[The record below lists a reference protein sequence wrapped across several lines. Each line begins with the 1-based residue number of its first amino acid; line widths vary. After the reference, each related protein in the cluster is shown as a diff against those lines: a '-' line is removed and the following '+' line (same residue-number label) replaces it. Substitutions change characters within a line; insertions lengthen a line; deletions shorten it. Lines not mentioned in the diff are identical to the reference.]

1 MNTYKYQNK
10 KKKKIM
16 RKFNLMTGIIALTV
30 AATMFSPVAVS
41 AANAP
46 AAKSAQT
53 IQTESAMKAG
63 QISVEDAKAAA
74 FAHAGLKEKDV
85 VLRKAALDM
94 DDDRGILKYDVD
106 FFAAD
111 KDFEYDIDAAT
122 GAVIKA
128 EREAMDAE
136 DYAEMKAIKES
147 MKNKD
152 AAKAADLNEEG
163 ALDIALKHAGVAKSD
178 VTRKNVHLDFDD
190 DLGKKVFDVEFHV
203 GIKEYNYDIDPV
215 TGEICK
221 FDVDIDD

>member
-1 MNTYKYQNK
+1 
-10 KKKKIM
+10 M
-16 RKFNLMTGIIALTV
+16 RKINFMTGILALTV
-30 AATMFSPVAVS
+30 SATMFTPAVVS

-53 IQTESAMKAG
+53 IQTESTMKAG

-85 VLRKAALDM
+85 VIKKAALDR

-106 FFAAD
+106 FYAAD
-111 KDFEYDIDAAT
+111 KDFDYDIDATT
-122 GAVIKA
+122 GVVIKV
-128 EREAMDAE
+128 EWEAMDAE

-152 AAKAADLNEEG
+152 AAKAAGLNEDG
-163 ALDIALKHAGVAKSD
+163 ALEIALKHAGVAKSD
-178 VTRKNVHLDFDD
+178 VTFKNVHLDFDD
-190 DLGKKVFDVEFHV
+190 DLGKTIFDVEFHV
-203 GIKEYNYDIDPV
+203 GVKEYNYDIDPV
-215 TGEICK
+215 TGQIYE

>member
-1 MNTYKYQNK
+1 
-10 KKKKIM
+10 M

-85 VLRKAALDM
+85 VLKKAALDM

-106 FFAAD
+106 FYAAD

-128 EREAMDAE
+128 ERERMDAE

-178 VTRKNVHLDFDD
+178 VTRKNVHRDFDD
-190 DLGKKVFDVEFHV
+190 DLGKTVFDVEFHV
-203 GIKEYNYDIDPV
+203 GIKEYNYDIDPT
-215 TGEICK
+215 TGAICA

>member
-1 MNTYKYQNK
+1 
-10 KKKKIM
+10 M
-16 RKFNLMTGIIALTV
+16 RKLNLMTGIIALTV

-74 FAHAGLKEKDV
+74 FAHAGLKEQDV
-85 VLRKAALDM
+85 VLKKAALDM
-94 DDDRGILKYDVD
+94 DDDGGILKYDVD

-128 EREAMDAE
+128 ERERMDAE
-136 DYAEMKAIKES
+136 DYAEMKALKEN
-147 MKNKD
+147 MKTKD
-152 AAKAADLNEEG
+152 AAKSAELNEDG

-178 VTRKNVHLDFDD
+178 VTRKIIHRDFDD
-190 DLGKKVFDVEFHV
+190 DLGKTIFDVEFHV
-203 GIKEYNYDIDPV
+203 GAKEYNYDIDPV
-215 TGEICK
+215 TGQIYE

>member
-1 MNTYKYQNK
+1 
-10 KKKKIM
+10 M
-16 RKFNLMTGIIALTV
+16 RKINLMTGIIALTV
-30 AATMFSPVAVS
+30 AATMISPVAVC
-41 AANAP
+41 AANGPAP
-46 AAKSAQT
+46 AAKPAVEATQM
-53 IQTESAMKAG
+53 IQTASG

-128 EREAMDAE
+128 EREMMDAE

-147 MKNKD
+147 MKTKE
-152 AAKAADLNEEG
+152 AAKAAGLNEEG

-178 VTRKNVHLDFDD
+178 VSFKKVHLDFDD
-190 DLGKKVFDVEFHV
+190 DLGKTIYDVEFHV
-203 GIKEYNYDIDPV
+203 GIKEYNYDIDPT
-215 TGEICK
+215 TGAIYE

>member
-1 MNTYKYQNK
+1 
-10 KKKKIM
+10 M
-16 RKFNLMTGIIALTV
+16 RKINFMTGILALTV
-30 AATMFSPVAVS
+30 AATMFTPAVVS

-53 IQTESAMKAG
+53 IQTESTMKAG

-147 MKNKD
+147 LKNKD

-178 VTRKNVHLDFDD
+178 VTRKIIHRDFDD
-190 DLGKKVFDVEFHV
+190 DLGKTIFDVEFHV
-203 GIKEYNYDIDPV
+203 GAKEYNYDIDPV
-215 TGEICK
+215 TGQIYE

>member
-1 MNTYKYQNK
+1 
-10 KKKKIM
+10 M
-16 RKFNLMTGIIALTV
+16 RKINLMTGIIALTV

-41 AANAP
+41 AANGPAP
-46 AAKSAQT
+46 AAKPAVEATQM
-53 IQTESAMKAG
+53 IQTASG

-106 FFAAD
+106 FYAAD

-128 EREAMDAE
+128 EREMMDAE

-147 MKNKD
+147 MKTKE
-152 AAKAADLNEEG
+152 ASKAAGLNEEG

-178 VTRKNVHLDFDD
+178 VSFKKIHLDFDD
-190 DLGKKVFDVEFHV
+190 DLGKTIYDVEFHV
-203 GIKEYNYDIDPV
+203 GIKEYNYDIDPT
-215 TGEICK
+215 TGAIYE

>member
-1 MNTYKYQNK
+1 
-10 KKKKIM
+10 M
-16 RKFNLMTGIIALTV
+16 RKINFMTGILALTI
-30 AATMFSPVAVS
+30 AATMFTPAVVS

-53 IQTESAMKAG
+53 IQTESTIKAG

-85 VLRKAALDM
+85 VIKKAALDR

-106 FFAAD
+106 FYAAD
-111 KDFEYDIDAAT
+111 KDFDYDIDATT
-122 GAVIKA
+122 GVVIKA
-128 EREAMDAE
+128 EWEAMDAE

-147 MKNKD
+147 MKTKE
-152 AAKAADLNEEG
+152 AAKAAGLNEEG

>member
-1 MNTYKYQNK
+1 
-10 KKKKIM
+10 M
-16 RKFNLMTGIIALTV
+16 RKINLMTGIIALTV

-41 AANAP
+41 AANGPAP
-46 AAKSAQT
+46 AAKPAVEATQM
-53 IQTESAMKAG
+53 IQTASG

-106 FFAAD
+106 FYAAD

-128 EREAMDAE
+128 EREMMDAE

-147 MKNKD
+147 MKTKE
-152 AAKAADLNEEG
+152 AAKAAGLNEEG

-178 VTRKNVHLDFDD
+178 VSFKKIHLDFDD
-190 DLGKKVFDVEFHV
+190 DLGKTIYDVEFHV
-203 GIKEYNYDIDPV
+203 GIKEYNYDIDPT
-215 TGEICK
+215 TGAIYE

>member
-1 MNTYKYQNK
+1 
-10 KKKKIM
+10 M
-16 RKFNLMTGIIALTV
+16 RKINLITGIIALTV
-30 AATMFSPVAVS
+30 AATMISPVAVC
-41 AANAP
+41 AANGPAP
-46 AAKSAQT
+46 AAKPAVEATQM
-53 IQTESAMKAG
+53 IQTASG

-74 FAHAGLKEKDV
+74 FAHAGLQEKDV

-147 MKNKD
+147 MKTKE
-152 AAKAADLNEEG
+152 AANAAGLNEEG
-163 ALDIALKHAGVAKSD
+163 VLEIALKHAGVAKND
-178 VTRKNVHLDFDD
+178 VSFKKIHLDFDD
-190 DLGKKVFDVEFHV
+190 DLGKTIYDVEFHV
-203 GIKEYNYDIDPV
+203 GVKEYNYDIDPT
-215 TGEICK
+215 TGAIYE

>member
-1 MNTYKYQNK
+1 
-10 KKKKIM
+10 M
-16 RKFNLMTGIIALTV
+16 RKINFMTGILALTV
-30 AATMFSPVAVS
+30 AATMFTPAVVS

-53 IQTESAMKAG
+53 IQTESTMKAG

-85 VLRKAALDM
+85 VIKKAALDR

-106 FFAAD
+106 FYAAD
-111 KDFEYDIDAAT
+111 KDFDYDIDATT
-122 GAVIKA
+122 GVVIKA
-128 EREAMDAE
+128 EWEAMDAE

-152 AAKAADLNEEG
+152 AAKAAGLNEDG
-163 ALDIALKHAGVAKSD
+163 ALEIALKHAGVAKSD
-178 VTRKNVHLDFDD
+178 VTFKNVHLDFDD
-190 DLGKKVFDVEFHV
+190 DLGKTIFDVEFHV
-203 GIKEYNYDIDPV
+203 GVKEYNYDIDPV
-215 TGEICK
+215 TGQIYE

>member
-1 MNTYKYQNK
+1 
-10 KKKKIM
+10 M
-16 RKFNLMTGIIALTV
+16 RKLNFMTGILALTV
-30 AATMFSPVAVS
+30 AATMFTPAVVS

-53 IQTESAMKAG
+53 IQTEAGMKAG

-128 EREAMDAE
+128 EREVMDAE

-178 VTRKNVHLDFDD
+178 VTRKIIHRDFDD
-190 DLGKKVFDVEFHV
+190 DLGKTIFDVEFHV
-203 GIKEYNYDIDPV
+203 GAKEYNYDIDPV
-215 TGEICK
+215 TGQIYE

>member
-1 MNTYKYQNK
+1 
-10 KKKKIM
+10 M
-16 RKFNLMTGIIALTV
+16 RKINLMTGIIALTA

-41 AANAP
+41 AANGSAS
-46 AAKSAQT
+46 AAKPAVEATQM
-53 IQTESAMKAG
+53 IQTASG

-74 FAHAGLKEKDV
+74 YAHAGLKEKDV

-106 FFAAD
+106 FYAAD

-147 MKNKD
+147 MKTKE
-152 AAKAADLNEEG
+152 AAKAAGLNEEG

-178 VTRKNVHLDFDD
+178 VSFKKIHLDFDD
-190 DLGKKVFDVEFHV
+190 DLGKTIYDVEFHV
-203 GIKEYNYDIDPV
+203 GVKEYNYDIDPT
-215 TGEICK
+215 TGAIYE

>member
-1 MNTYKYQNK
+1 
-10 KKKKIM
+10 M
-16 RKFNLMTGIIALTV
+16 RQFNLMTGIIALTV

-53 IQTESAMKAG
+53 IQTESTMKAG

-106 FFAAD
+106 FYAAD

-128 EREAMDAE
+128 ERERMDAE
-136 DYAEMKAIKES
+136 DYAEMKALKEN
-147 MKNKD
+147 MKTKA
-152 AAKAADLNEEG
+152 AAKSAELNEDG

-178 VTRKNVHLDFDD
+178 VTRKIIHRDFDD
-190 DLGKKVFDVEFHV
+190 DLGKTIFDVEFHV
-203 GIKEYNYDIDPV
+203 GAKEYNYDIDPV
-215 TGEICK
+215 TGQIYE

>member
-1 MNTYKYQNK
+1 
-10 KKKKIM
+10 M
-16 RKFNLMTGIIALTV
+16 RKINLMTGIIALTV
-30 AATMFSPVAVS
+30 AATMISPVAVC
-41 AANAP
+41 AANGPAP
-46 AAKSAQT
+46 AAKATQM
-53 IQTESAMKAG
+53 IQTASG

-111 KDFEYDIDAAT
+111 KDFEYDIDADT

-128 EREAMDAE
+128 EQEVMDAE
-136 DYAEMKAIKES
+136 DYAEIKALKENMKT
-147 MKNKD
+147 KD
-152 AAKAADLNEEG
+152 AAKSAELNEEG

>member
-1 MNTYKYQNK
+1 
-10 KKKKIM
+10 M
-16 RKFNLMTGIIALTV
+16 RKINFMTGILALTV
-30 AATMFSPVAVS
+30 AATMFTPAVVS

-53 IQTESAMKAG
+53 IQTESTMKAG

-85 VLRKAALDM
+85 VIKKAALDR

-106 FFAAD
+106 FYAAD
-111 KDFEYDIDAAT
+111 KDFDYDIDATT
-122 GAVIKA
+122 GVVIKV
-128 EREAMDAE
+128 EWEAMDAE

-152 AAKAADLNEEG
+152 AAKAAGLNEDG
-163 ALDIALKHAGVAKSD
+163 ALEIALKHAGVAKSD
-178 VTRKNVHLDFDD
+178 VTFKNVHLDFDD
-190 DLGKKVFDVEFHV
+190 DLGKTIFDVEFHV
-203 GIKEYNYDIDPV
+203 GVKEYNYDIDPV
-215 TGEICK
+215 TGQIYE

>member
-1 MNTYKYQNK
+1 
-10 KKKKIM
+10 M
-16 RKFNLMTGIIALTV
+16 RKINFMTGILALTV
-30 AATMFSPVAVS
+30 AATMFTPAVVS

-53 IQTESAMKAG
+53 IQTESTIKAG

-85 VLRKAALDM
+85 VIKKAALDR

-106 FFAAD
+106 FYAAD
-111 KDFEYDIDAAT
+111 KDFDYDIDATT
-122 GAVIKA
+122 GVVIKA
-128 EREAMDAE
+128 EWEAMDAE

-152 AAKAADLNEEG
+152 AAKAAGLNEDG
-163 ALDIALKHAGVAKSD
+163 ALEIALKHAGVAKSD
-178 VTRKNVHLDFDD
+178 VTFKNVHLDFDD
-190 DLGKKVFDVEFHV
+190 DLGKTIFDVEFHV
-203 GIKEYNYDIDPV
+203 GVKEYNYDIDPV
-215 TGEICK
+215 TGQIYE

>member
-1 MNTYKYQNK
+1 
-10 KKKKIM
+10 
-16 RKFNLMTGIIALTV
+16 MTGIIALTA

-41 AANAP
+41 AANGPAS
-46 AAKSAQT
+46 AAKPAVEATQM
-53 IQTESAMKAG
+53 IQTASG

-106 FFAAD
+106 FYAAD

-147 MKNKD
+147 MKTKE
-152 AAKAADLNEEG
+152 AAKAAGLNEEG

-178 VTRKNVHLDFDD
+178 VSFKKIHLDFDD
-190 DLGKKVFDVEFHV
+190 DLGKTIYDVEFHV
-203 GIKEYNYDIDPV
+203 GVKEYNYDIDPT
-215 TGEICK
+215 TGAIYE

>member
-1 MNTYKYQNK
+1 
-10 KKKKIM
+10 M
-16 RKFNLMTGIIALTV
+16 RKINLMTGIIALTV

-41 AANAP
+41 AANGPAP
-46 AAKSAQT
+46 AAKPAVEATQM
-53 IQTESAMKAG
+53 IQTASG

-106 FFAAD
+106 FYAAD

-128 EREAMDAE
+128 EREMMDAE

-147 MKNKD
+147 MKTKE
-152 AAKAADLNEEG
+152 AAKAAGLNEEG

-178 VTRKNVHLDFDD
+178 VSFKKVHLDFDD
-190 DLGKKVFDVEFHV
+190 DLGKTIYDVEFHV
-203 GIKEYNYDIDPV
+203 GIKEYNYDIDPT
-215 TGEICK
+215 TGAIYE

>member
-1 MNTYKYQNK
+1 
-10 KKKKIM
+10 M
-16 RKFNLMTGIIALTV
+16 RKINLMTGIIALTA

-41 AANAP
+41 AANGSAS
-46 AAKSAQT
+46 AAKPAVEATQM
-53 IQTESAMKAG
+53 IQTASG

-106 FFAAD
+106 FYAAD

-122 GAVIKA
+122 GAVIKS
-128 EREAMDAE
+128 EREMMDAE

-147 MKNKD
+147 MKTKE
-152 AAKAADLNEEG
+152 AAKAAGLNEEG

-178 VTRKNVHLDFDD
+178 VSFKKVHLDFDD
-190 DLGKKVFDVEFHV
+190 DLGKTIYDVEFHV
-203 GIKEYNYDIDPV
+203 GIKEYNYDIDST
-215 TGEICK
+215 TGAICA

>member
-1 MNTYKYQNK
+1 
-10 KKKKIM
+10 
-16 RKFNLMTGIIALTV
+16 MTGIIALTV

-41 AANAP
+41 AANGPAS
-46 AAKSAQT
+46 AAKPAVEATQM
-53 IQTESAMKAG
+53 IQTASG

-106 FFAAD
+106 FYAAD

-128 EREAMDAE
+128 EREMMDAE

-147 MKNKD
+147 MKTKE
-152 AAKAADLNEEG
+152 AAKAAGLNEEG

-178 VTRKNVHLDFDD
+178 VSFKKIHLDFDD
-190 DLGKKVFDVEFHV
+190 DLGKTIYDVEFHV
-203 GIKEYNYDIDPV
+203 GVKEYNYDIDPT
-215 TGEICK
+215 TGAIYE

>member
-1 MNTYKYQNK
+1 
-10 KKKKIM
+10 M
-16 RKFNLMTGIIALTV
+16 RKLNFMTGILALTV
-30 AATMFSPVAVS
+30 AATMFTPAVVS

-74 FAHAGLKEKDV
+74 FAHAGLKEQDV

-128 EREAMDAE
+128 EREVMDAE

-178 VTRKNVHLDFDD
+178 VTRKIIHRDFDD
-190 DLGKKVFDVEFHV
+190 DLGKTIFDVEFHV
-203 GIKEYNYDIDPV
+203 GAKEYNYDIDPV
-215 TGEICK
+215 TGQIYE

>member
-1 MNTYKYQNK
+1 
-10 KKKKIM
+10 M
-16 RKFNLMTGIIALTV
+16 RKINFMTGILALTV
-30 AATMFSPVAVS
+30 AATMFTPAVVS

-53 IQTESAMKAG
+53 IQTESTMKAG

-106 FFAAD
+106 FYAAD
-111 KDFEYDIDAAT
+111 KDFEYDIDATT
-122 GAVIKA
+122 GVVIKA
-128 EREAMDAE
+128 EREMMDAE

-147 MKNKD
+147 MKTKE
-152 AAKAADLNEEG
+152 AAKAAGLNEEG

-215 TGEICK
+215 TGEIYK
-221 FDVDIDD
+221 FDVDFDD

>member
-1 MNTYKYQNK
+1 
-10 KKKKIM
+10 M
-16 RKFNLMTGIIALTV
+16 RKINLMTGIIALTV
-30 AATMFSPVAVS
+30 AATMISPVAVC
-41 AANAP
+41 AANGPAT
-46 AAKSAQT
+46 AAKPAVESTQM
-53 IQTESAMKAG
+53 IQTASG

-128 EREAMDAE
+128 EREMMDAE

-147 MKNKD
+147 MKTKE
-152 AAKAADLNEEG
+152 AAKAAGLNEEG

-203 GIKEYNYDIDPV
+203 GIKEYNYDIDPT
-215 TGEICK
+215 TGAICA

>member
-1 MNTYKYQNK
+1 
-10 KKKKIM
+10 M
-16 RKFNLMTGIIALTV
+16 RKINLMTGIIALTV
-30 AATMFSPVAVS
+30 AATMISPVAVC
-41 AANAP
+41 AANGPAP
-46 AAKSAQT
+46 AAKPAVEATQM
-53 IQTESAMKAG
+53 IQTASE

-106 FFAAD
+106 FYAAD

-128 EREAMDAE
+128 EREMMDAE

-147 MKNKD
+147 MKTKE
-152 AAKAADLNEEG
+152 AAKAAGLNEEG

-178 VTRKNVHLDFDD
+178 VSFKKVHLDFDD
-190 DLGKKVFDVEFHV
+190 DLGKTIYDVEFHV
-203 GIKEYNYDIDPV
+203 GVKEYNYDIDPT
-215 TGEICK
+215 TGAIYE

>member
-1 MNTYKYQNK
+1 
-10 KKKKIM
+10 M
-16 RKFNLMTGIIALTV
+16 RKINLMTGIIALTA

-41 AANAP
+41 AANGPAS
-46 AAKSAQT
+46 AAKPAVEATQM
-53 IQTESAMKAG
+53 IQTASG

-106 FFAAD
+106 FYAAD

-128 EREAMDAE
+128 EREMMDAE

-147 MKNKD
+147 MKTKE
-152 AAKAADLNEEG
+152 AAKAAGLNEEG

-178 VTRKNVHLDFDD
+178 VSFKKVHLDFDD
-190 DLGKKVFDVEFHV
+190 DLGKTIYDVEFHV
-203 GIKEYNYDIDPV
+203 GIKEYNYDIDPT
-215 TGEICK
+215 TGAIYE

>member
-1 MNTYKYQNK
+1 
-10 KKKKIM
+10 
-16 RKFNLMTGIIALTV
+16 
-30 AATMFSPVAVS
+30 
-41 AANAP
+41 
-46 AAKSAQT
+46 
-53 IQTESAMKAG
+53 MKAG

-128 EREAMDAE
+128 EREVMDAE

-178 VTRKNVHLDFDD
+178 VTRKIIHRDFDD
-190 DLGKKVFDVEFHV
+190 DLGKTIFDVEFHV
-203 GIKEYNYDIDPV
+203 GAKEYNYDIDPV
-215 TGEICK
+215 TGQIYE

>member
-1 MNTYKYQNK
+1 
-10 KKKKIM
+10 M
-16 RKFNLMTGIIALTV
+16 RKINFMTGILALTV
-30 AATMFSPVAVS
+30 AATMFTPAVVS

-46 AAKSAQT
+46 TAKSAQT
-53 IQTESAMKAG
+53 IQTESTMKAG

-85 VLRKAALDM
+85 VIKKAALDM

-106 FFAAD
+106 FYAMD
-111 KDFEYDIDAAT
+111 KDFDYDIDATT

-128 EREAMDAE
+128 EWEAMDAE

-152 AAKAADLNEEG
+152 AAKAVGLNEEG

-190 DLGKKVFDVEFHV
+190 DLGKTVFDVEFHV

-215 TGEICK
+215 TGEIYK

>member
-1 MNTYKYQNK
+1 
-10 KKKKIM
+10 M
-16 RKFNLMTGIIALTV
+16 RKINLMTGIIALTV
-30 AATMFSPVAVS
+30 AATMISPVAVC
-41 AANAP
+41 AANGPAP
-46 AAKSAQT
+46 AAKPAV
-53 IQTESAMKAG
+53 ESTQMIKNG

-85 VLRKAALDM
+85 MLRKAALDM

-128 EREAMDAE
+128 EREMMDAE

-147 MKNKD
+147 MKTKE
-152 AAKAADLNEEG
+152 AAKAAGLNEEG

-203 GIKEYNYDIDPV
+203 GIKEYNYDIDQT
-215 TGEICK
+215 TGAIYE

>member
-1 MNTYKYQNK
+1 
-10 KKKKIM
+10 M
-16 RKFNLMTGIIALTV
+16 RKINLMTGIIALTV
-30 AATMFSPVAVS
+30 AATMISPVAVC
-41 AANAP
+41 AANGPAP
-46 AAKSAQT
+46 AAKPAVEATQM
-53 IQTESAMKAG
+53 IQTASG

-106 FFAAD
+106 FYAAD

-128 EREAMDAE
+128 EREMMDAE

-147 MKNKD
+147 MKTKE
-152 AAKAADLNEEG
+152 AAKAACLNEEG

-178 VTRKNVHLDFDD
+178 VSFKKVHLDFDD
-190 DLGKKVFDVEFHV
+190 DLGKTIYDVEFHV
-203 GIKEYNYDIDPV
+203 GIKEYNYDIDPT
-215 TGEICK
+215 TGAICA

>member
-1 MNTYKYQNK
+1 
-10 KKKKIM
+10 M
-16 RKFNLMTGIIALTV
+16 RKINLMTGIIALTV
-30 AATMFSPVAVS
+30 AATMISSVAVC
-41 AANAP
+41 AANGPAP
-46 AAKSAQT
+46 AAKPAVESTQM
-53 IQTESAMKAG
+53 IQTASG

-106 FFAAD
+106 FYAED

-128 EREAMDAE
+128 EREMMDAE

-147 MKNKD
+147 MKTKE
-152 AAKAADLNEEG
+152 AAKAAGLNEEG

-178 VTRKNVHLDFDD
+178 VSFKKVHLDFDD
-190 DLGKKVFDVEFHV
+190 DLGKTIYDVEFHV
-203 GIKEYNYDIDPV
+203 GIKEYNYDIDPT
-215 TGEICK
+215 TGAICA
-221 FDVDIDD
+221 FYVDIDD